1 MGVQFETT
9 VEEIPNLSNYTTD
22 DFFPDDNFSDVSQS
36 LEELLDRDNS
46 LGRVDETFFDSLD
59 EAALDEIARE
69 VTSDKAFQ
77 EAMDDTPTLDSSSD
91 GISSDGGGMS
101 VFMAGGAGL
110 GLGKLTSFILNK
122 ISSFR
127 NKPED
132 NDGMGID
139 ELLDLDDIRNST
151 YKAASESTRNGFG
164 NSTYKAAS
172 ESTRNGFGIA
182 NVQAGA
188 AQSAA

>member
-1 MGVQFETT
+1 MGVQFAST
-9 VEEIPNLSNYTTD
+9 VEEIPYLSNYTTD

-36 LEELLDRDNS
+36 MEELLDRNNS
-46 LGRVDETFFDSLD
+46 LGVDEAFFDSID
-59 EAALDEIARE
+59 EAALDEMARE

-77 EAMDDTPTLDSSSD
+77 EAMDDMPTLDSSSD

-101 VFMAGGAGL
+101 GFMAGGAGL
-110 GLGKLTSFILNK
+110 GLGKLKSFVLNK

-127 NKPED
+127 NMPED
-132 NDGMGID
+132 NDGMGLD

-151 YKAASESTRNGFG
+151 YKAASESGKNGFG
-164 NSTYKAAS
+164 
-172 ESTRNGFGIA
+172 GA
-182 NVQAGA
+182 NAQAGA